1 MVQAA
6 LAPVFSRSALVVTRE
21 IEWGTIV
28 LGFEQANKYTVRDAN
43 GEVVAYI
50 AEETQSVSS
59 AIARQLL
66 RRRRAM
72 SATVMSPAGD
82 VIFRVRRPL
91 YLINSVMN
99 IEDAQGEVVGEVM
112 QRWHVWRR
120 HYDVYLRKRQF
131 AQVRSGLMAWEF
143 VLQDEHGR
151 PLAQIDRNFLGFG
164 KELFTDAGMYAIHF
178 GNAVPGPEGLT
189 AEEEDEAQDA
199 GREAPAAQP
208 AASREPPPPASSDAM
223 APGADTWQPP
233 VAVRP
238 LALSERAVCLAL
250 AIAVDFDY
258 FSQHSSG
265 NSAAMAGM
273 MMPMPFPMGGSG
285 EAAGTE
291 AGTAAD
297 ESSPEADEP
306 PEAAPE
312 RDWREHENLGG
323 DEPFKA
329 DEEAPSWSDTPDD
342 ADADDDDDGDDEG
355 GGGGGGWGLMK
366 DIFNQVTGQGD
377 DSNS

>member
-1 MVQAA
+1 M
-6 LAPVFSRSALVVTRE
+6 FSRSALVVTRE

-50 AEETQSVSS
+50 AEDTQSIAS
-59 AIARQLL
+59 AIGRQLL

-91 YLINSVMN
+91 YIINSVMN

-112 QRWHVWRR
+112 QRWHAWRR

-131 AQVRSGLMAWEF
+131 AQVRSGLLAWEF
-143 VLQDEHGR
+143 MLQDEHGR
-151 PLAQIDRNFLGFG
+151 PLAQIDRNFQGFG

-178 GNAVPGPEGLT
+178 GDAVPGPEGLT
-189 AEEEDEAQDA
+189 AEEEQDA
-199 GREAPAAQP
+199 GREPPAAPSP
-208 AASREPPPPASSDAM
+208 AASREPPPPASSDAL

-265 NSAAMAGM
+265 NSGAMAGM
-273 MMPMPFPMGGSG
+273 MMPMPFPMGGGSG

-291 AGTAAD
+291 AGAAAGAAAD
-297 ESSPEADEP
+297 ESSHEADEP
-306 PEAAPE
+306 PAAAPE
-312 RDWREHENLGG
+312 RDWHERENLGG

-329 DEEAPSWSDTPDD
+329 DDEAPTWSDTPDD
-342 ADADDDDDGDDEG
+342 VDADDDDGGGDDGE

-366 DIFNQVTGQGD
+366 QIFNQVTGQGD
-377 DSNS
+377 DS